1 MRIIG
6 DAELKAKLEALK
18 SRIPSIVARTLTGLA
33 FDARQDIQQ
42 KLPQW
47 VTVRRPFL
55 RNSVIYE
62 GAKETELTAKVG
74 FAERANFAKLLE
86 EGGTRTPVQSSS
98 IAVPTTD
105 LKRTNAGTISSANRP
120 SNVLGRKGVFLG
132 IPEGHKKQIF
142 GIWKKQKGTELKLLY
157 VFKRKTTYRKK
168 YLHFR
173 ETVRDIVQSKSR
185 ERFYSAFKKAVD
197 DLK

>member
-1 MRIIG
+1 MRLIG

-18 SRIPSIVARTLTGLA
+18 TRIPSVVARTLTGLA
-33 FDARQDIQQ
+33 FDARQEVQQ

-47 VTVRRPFL
+47 VNIRKPFL
-55 RNSVIYE
+55 RNSVIYQA
-62 GAKETELTAKVG
+62 AKETELTAKVG

-86 EGGTRTPVQSSS
+86 EGGTRTPTQSSS
-98 IAVPTTD
+98 IAIPTTD
-105 LKRTNAGTISSANRP
+105 LKRTNSGTISSANRP
-120 SNVLGRKGVFLG
+120 RNVLGRKGVFLG

-168 YLHFR
+168 YLQFR
-173 ETVRDIVQSKSR
+173 QTVQDVVQRNAR
-185 ERFYSAFKKAVD
+185 ERFYSAFRKAVD
-197 DLK
+197 DIK